1 MTAAALHAPM
11 STGRTAWRLVRYR
24 TGLFLGTILF
34 RGIDDIVPFAIG
46 LIMKAFFDVLTGDA
60 DAGFTAWTLVAL
72 FVV

>member
-46 LIMKAFFDVLTGDA
+46 LIGRGINGGIMGQI
-60 DAGFTAWTLVAL
+60 GRFT
-72 FVV
+72 